1 MTAFFGSGASNSMRA
16 ALDAIKALP
25 NSGHLLITNQSAAT
39 SDPNSTIPSGA
50 AVLADFT
57 FSAAAFG
64 ADATTGTW
72 GGLNVVETAIASFSA
87 STVTALQTGTA
98 ASAWITN
105 AGKTVCYFTCS
116 VGTSATDIIF
126 NSVAFSSGANITL
139 SSFTLVMPQ

>member
-1 MTAFFGSGASNSMRA
+1 MTAFFGSGASNAMRA

-25 NSGHLLITNQSAAT
+25 ASGHLLVTNQSAAT

-57 FSAAAFG
+57 ITSFG
-64 ADATTGTW
+64 ADSTAGTW
-72 GGLNVVETAIASFSA
+72 AGLNVTETCTATFSA

>member
-1 MTAFFGSGASNSMRA
+1 MTAFFGTGASNSCRA

-25 NSGHLLITNQSAAT
+25 NSGHLLITTTAAPA
-39 SDPNSTIPSGA
+39 DPDTTIPSGA

-64 ADATTGTW
+64 ADTTAGSFSTKT
-72 GGLNVVETAIASFSA
+72 ETCTASFSA

-139 SSFTLVMPQ
+139 SSFTLVMPE